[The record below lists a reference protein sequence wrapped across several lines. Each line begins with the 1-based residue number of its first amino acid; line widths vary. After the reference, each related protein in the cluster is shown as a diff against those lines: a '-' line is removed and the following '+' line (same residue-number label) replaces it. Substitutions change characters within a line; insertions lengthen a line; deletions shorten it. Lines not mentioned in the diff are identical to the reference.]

1 MTEKPST
8 ARLALKWGGITA
20 LVEILITTIRYALGY
35 YSGYSGAVFGFINFV
50 VIMTGLVLALRE
62 FRSQNGGYLALGE
75 GVSLG
80 ALMFV
85 IMGLLDSLYGQ
96 FYQAFIDPNLISK
109 TLQQTRDFME
119 AQGIPDEQLDKF
131 DDQMS
136 ELEAAQRKKG
146 ASGSAFLLGVIWWG
160 LGGVVLSFITSLIM
174 RRQKDNPFD

>member
-20 LVEILITTIRYALGY
+20 LVEILITTIRFALGY
-35 YSGYSGAVFGFINFV
+35 YSGYSGLVFGLVNFV
-50 VIMTGLVLALRE
+50 IIITGLVLALRE
-62 FRSQNGGYLALGE
+62 FRNLNGGYLSLGE
-75 GVSLG
+75 GVGLG

-85 IMGLLDSLYGQ
+85 IIGLIDTAYSQ
-96 FYQAFIDPNLISK
+96 FYQTVIDPNLIGK

-119 AQGIPDEQLDKF
+119 AQGLTDEQLEKF
-131 DDQMS
+131 DDQMG

-146 ASGSAFLLGVIWWG
+146 AAGSTFLLGIIWWG
-160 LGGVVLSFITSLIM
+160 LGGVILSFITSLIM